1 VGGELR
7 LNISGTMLSACPSSS
22 LPVIGDYRL
31 ARNIGG
37 PAQVFGLDQ
46 GEERVLHFRPGERPK
61 LQLGARGPVPPYE
74 LGGMRHSG
82 TSIQDRDGTS
92 VPCFSKLSGFDTW
105 TAPVCFVREF
115 EGLDGDGLDLVG
127 PIGPAEIP
135 SILR

>member
-1 VGGELR
+1 VK
-7 LNISGTMLSACPSSS
+7 SGFCIFAQASAPSS
-22 LPVIGDYRL
+22 
-31 ARNIGG
+31 NW
-37 PAQVFGLDQ
+37 
-46 GEERVLHFRPGERPK
+46 E
-61 LQLGARGPVPPYE
+61 LGGPVPPYE